1 MKRRRLIIWGIV
13 IAVVAGGMI
22 WRLSRRS
29 TEAPDQA
36 PNQVLPEVATV
47 MPVASEGRITLR
59 GSGTVRPLRE
69 VTLVAEVAGKITW
82 IADDFVTGGA
92 FRQGEAMLQIDST
105 DYVNAV
111 TLARA
116 EVVQRQLDLLKAE
129 EEMAVSKEEWTLLED
144 RTGVQRPADSTTLG
158 SLVLKEPQRHAA
170 AAQLESAHARL
181 RDAEA
186 RLERTRITAP
196 FNGRV
201 RSKGADLG
209 QFVGPGQAV
218 ASYFGTDVVEVDVPI
233 AGKDVLLLGDL
244 ILRESA
250 SARARL
256 VLATSGGVH
265 EWQGIVHRTEGALTE
280 ATRTLSAVIRVR
292 QPYEQSDV
300 RPPLLVGTFVTAIL
314 EGRRI
319 DRYYKIPRQALR
331 AGDAVWVVRD
341 GRLYSQSVEI
351 LQEVE
356 DTLLV
361 TDGVTEADSV
371 VTSVLEVMI
380 DGMRVRVQ
388 ENQ

>member
-1 MKRRRLIIWGIV
+1 MKRRRFIIWGIV
-13 IAVVAGGMI
+13 IAVVAGGVI
-22 WRLSRRS
+22 WRLSRQPS
-29 TEAPDQA
+29 EMSEQA
-36 PNQVLPEVATV
+36 LNQVLPEVVTV
-47 MPVASEGRITLR
+47 TPLPGEGRITLR
-59 GSGTVRPLRE
+59 GSGTVRPLHE
-69 VTLVAEVAGKITW
+69 VTLVAQVAGKITW
-82 IADDFVTGGA
+82 IADEFVTGGA
-92 FRQGEAMLQIDST
+92 FRQGEIILQIDST

-116 EVVQRQLDLLKAE
+116 DVIQRQLDLLRAE
-129 EEMAVSKEEWTLLED
+129 EEMTVSKEEWALLED

-196 FNGRV
+196 FNGRL

-233 AGKDVLLLGDL
+233 AGKDVPLLGDL
-244 ILRESA
+244 LLRGTA

-256 VLATSGGVH
+256 VLATGGGVH
-265 EWQGIVHRTEGALTE
+265 EWQGVVHRTEGALTE

-292 QPYEQSDV
+292 RPYERSDA
-300 RPPLLVGTFVTAIL
+300 RPPLLVGTFLTAYL
-314 EGRRI
+314 EGKRI
-319 DRYYKIPRQALR
+319 DSYYSLPRQVLR
-331 AGDAVWVVRD
+331 EDDMVWVVRD
-341 GRLYSQSVEI
+341 GRLYSQPVEI

-356 DTLLV
+356 ETLLI
-361 TDGVTEADSV
+361 TGGVTEADLV
-371 VTSVLEVMI
+371 VTSMLDVMI
-380 DGMRVRVQ
+380 DGMQVRVQ
-388 ENQ
+388 ENR